1 MPRTVAVTGA
11 TGFIGSHLVRHL
23 VDAGYRVRVLTRRLP
38 VSPIYDDRP
47 VEAVIGGL
55 EDQDSLREL
64 LGEAD
69 AVIHAAGLIKAPS
82 RDAFFTV
89 NAAGVRRLAEASGRQ
104 ASPLRVVLLSSL
116 AAREPQLS
124 DYAASKRA
132 GETALTQAAGGLA
145 WSIVRPPV
153 VYGPGDRET
162 LAFFRAAARGLV
174 PVPAGPGAR
183 ISMIH
188 VDDLA
193 AAIIAVMAAEST
205 VGSTLEI
212 DDGQAGGY
220 SWEQLAGAAGLA
232 LGATPR
238 LARMPH
244 PALNALGL
252 ASRLLGSATGRAP
265 MLTPGKVREICHPDW
280 ACRDRRVAEL
290 PGWRPG
296 RPLATGFA
304 ETVGWYRAAGWL

>member
-11 TGFIGSHLVRHL
+11 TGFIGGHLVRQL
-23 VDAGYRVRVLTRRLP
+23 VDSGYRVRVLTRRLP
-38 VSPIYDDRP
+38 VSQLLDGRS

-55 EDQDSLREL
+55 KDQDSLREL
-64 LGEAD
+64 LAGAD
-69 AVIHAAGLIKAPS
+69 AVVHAAGLIKAPS
-82 RDAFFTV
+82 REAFFAV
-89 NAAGVRRLAEASGRQ
+89 NVAGVRRLIEASGRH
-104 ASPLRVVLLSSL
+104 ASPLRVILLSSL

-145 WSIVRPPV
+145 WTVIRPPV

-162 LAFFRAAARGLV
+162 LAFFRAVKRGLV
-174 PVPAGPGAR
+174 PVPASDGAR

-188 VDDLA
+188 VEDLA
-193 AAIIAVMAAEST
+193 SAIIAVMTAEST
-205 VGSTLEI
+205 VGATLEI

-220 SWEQLAGAAGLA
+220 SWDQLVGAAGAA
-232 LGATPR
+232 LGVKPR
-238 LARMPH
+238 LARIPRY
-244 PALNALGL
+244 ALGAVGH
-252 ASRLLGSATGRAP
+252 ASRLFGAATGRAP

-280 ACRDRRVAEL
+280 ACRDRRVADL
-290 PGWRPG
+290 PGWRPA
-296 RPLATGFA
+296 RPLAAGFA